1 MANIIKRKGMKE
13 RVNQTLIVILLLAA
27 ITGIV
32 AYSWT
37 GLLDLMEHF
46 NNTLSEKLLYF
57 NIF

>member
-1 MANIIKRKGMKE
+1 MKE